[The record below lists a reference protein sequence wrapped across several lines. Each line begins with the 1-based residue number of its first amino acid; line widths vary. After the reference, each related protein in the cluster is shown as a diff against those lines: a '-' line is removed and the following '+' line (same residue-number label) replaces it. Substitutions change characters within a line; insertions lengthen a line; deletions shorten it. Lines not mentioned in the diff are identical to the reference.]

1 MVIPIDKEKLMDEF
15 KEKYVSGYFEKE
27 YPKILENFKE
37 NKEKLKETI
46 ISKFSEVCNK
56 AKKIQEENLKK
67 EIKYIYIS
75 YLRTSI
81 MENSGIY
88 RIDLYD
94 DRWFLDKEECSVN
107 IDFSCIYEALFN
119 HEKELQEKRK
129 AYNRAITEMD
139 IEKIKLKEANK
150 YHEIGI
156 KFLEVVIGD
165 LVECQEYK
173 EMKKDEEINIFAGEF
188 RDETIIIYETP
199 KEKWKEH

>member
-15 KEKYVSGYFEKE
+15 KEKYVIGYFEKE
-27 YPKILENFKE
+27 YPKILDNLKE

-46 ISKFSEVCNK
+46 ISKFNEVCNK

-81 MENSGIY
+81 MENSGTY

-107 IDFSCIYEALFN
+107 IDFNCIYEALFN

-156 KFLEVVIGD
+156 KFLEAVIGD

-188 RDETIIIYETP
+188 RDETILIYETP
-199 KEKWKEH
+199 KEK